1 MKRTSIARRGLAS
14 IFGRGLV
21 LSAFAASAL
30 ALGIAGAAKAEELH
44 VYAWSGELPQPV
56 IDDFQKETGIEVVT
70 DTFDSN
76 ESMIAKLEAGAAG
89 YDLVNPSQYAVQI
102 LVKKGLLQELDHGK
116 IPGVANLSPVFQSVS
131 YDEGNKHALPYLW
144 GTTGFAYN
152 SDCVKEPISSW
163 KSLWDEKYKGR
174 IYMLDNMLAAYIAGL
189 QVNGFKASTSDAG
202 EIAKATQTL
211 IDQKKLLAG
220 YNSTNFPDLVSSGE
234 ACIVEAWSGNV
245 IQAMAT
251 NPKVHYVLP
260 DEGGTK
266 WIDSYAIAKGAPNP
280 EAAYKFLNY
289 LLRPEVSA
297 KVTELSKVATTNEK
311 AKALLPAEIS
321 GNAAIY
327 PPEDKLAKADFILDV
342 GAAMKYY
349 QDGWTKVKSA
359 Q

>member
-1 MKRTSIARRGLAS
+1 MIRAGKTTRRGLAS
-14 IFGRGLV
+14 L
-21 LSAFAASAL
+21 FAGAL
-30 ALGIAGAAKAEELH
+30 AFGAVTGLARGAAAEELH
-44 VYAWSGELPQPV
+44 IYAWTGELPQAV
-56 IDDFQKETGIEVVT
+56 IDDFQKETGVDVT
-70 DTFDSN
+70 IDTFDSN
-76 ESMIAKLEAGAAG
+76 ESMIAKLGAGAVG

-102 LVKKGLLQELDHGK
+102 LVKKGLLQELDHSK
-116 IPGVANLSPVFQSVS
+116 ITGINGLSPVFQSVS
-131 YDEGNKHALPYLW
+131 YDEGDRHALPYLW

-189 QVNGFKASTSDAG
+189 QVNGFKATTSNPD

-245 IQAMAT
+245 VQAMAT

-266 WIDSYAIAKGAPNP
+266 WIDSYAIPKGAPDP
-280 EAAYKFLNY
+280 EMAYKFLSY
-289 LLRPEVSA
+289 LTRPEVAA
-297 KVTELSKVATTNEK
+297 KVTTLSKEPTTIAK
-311 AKALLPAEIS
+311 AKALLAADIS
-321 GNAAIY
+321 GNGAIY

-342 GAAMKYY
+342 GEAMKYY

-359 Q
+359 E